1 MTKIIVKVGNKTASR
16 FSHCKV
22 FRAIMA
28 SELNKLT
35 SENND
40 CHIVVIENILGDEQD
55 TTREFIKN
63 FTKNK
68 ENTVIF
74 YIPDNDDITSGIADE
89 FDFEIYLAREQ
100 VYKAIYD
107 KYTVNVSPYLEDRKK
122 YNSISSESD
131 IDSLGLSSFDINT
144 GFDLDGTSEKIKSQ
158 NEVKEMVEVKTDLTS
173 EKQLEEVG
181 DAPESDITESAK
193 YNELADKYYSLK
205 IKFNDLKADYDTA
218 VNDIKTITESAN
230 EYKKQAECAI
240 ELRDETIKR
249 FDEIM
254 KNNEIIEDP
263 IPLTEYDSLKK
274 EVENLRIKKEQLE
287 IAVRALNTDV
297 NNANAKVAEI
307 KEKREA
313 DKQKL
318 TEERQL
324 REQAELESKSATAVV
339 EEKDATIDD
348 LQGQVERLQSDIEGF
363 AGKMLEL
370 ENALANK
377 NAELAASKAKN
388 ELYNEEAKKALEEER
403 DKAIEA
409 IKAEKAGMERVKD
422 AKISE
427 LTSQI
432 ENAKKQFNEEKES
445 IEKAKN
451 AEISELNIKLENAEK
466 QFSTEKQ
473 AIVSE
478 KDTKITELN
487 DKISKVVDKCIAE
500 KKAVIE
506 EKDLQISALQI
517 QLSEKDTEIRTTKEL
532 LTAEIAKSGVLQGRL
547 TSLGSTEQDLVKAKE
562 EAASYKTKY
571 EAEQSNVSDL
581 NLQIAKLN
589 GTITQLN
596 SSLGNSSKELAEQ
609 TRNAEMSTSALEQEK
624 AALQEEKRQLESKN
638 EILQKQLDSKT
649 EQYDSLLSTSQ
660 DTNSKA
666 TALVAAVKK
675 LTNENTSL
683 KEQLGVSK
691 KTVEDKDNDINGLN
705 QRVTQL
711 NTQVR
716 QMKEALNAIS
726 STNSVDVT
734 LGSIQRSMY
743 SGSAHIITVFG
754 TGGCGTTTTAMSLAN
769 YVGSSANVLFIDFDI
784 VSPTAD
790 AWFKVPPMIKDSF
803 CSILDSKK
811 RSGLGIFY
819 ELGSDLFE
827 KNLSKIIQH
836 CEMSKGSKGGHVDYI
851 SGVYYRVDEGKIIN
865 ADYAQLLNLLG
876 NKYEYIIIDA
886 GRIGNSRINDE
897 LLKILVAIS
906 EKNIIVSKNDVF
918 DIRMLMIKL
927 NDNKFDTSN
936 LRLLVNRC
944 KTNNGRPVDI
954 DTSSK
959 KILGAMNIP
968 YALMPFDTETFDSF
982 GTFYATRV
990 LYDTFMTFINTIVYR

>member
-40 CHIVVIENILGDEQD
+40 CHIVVIENISEDEQD

-89 FDFEIYLAREQ
+89 FDFEIYLAPEQ

-107 KYTVNVSPYLEDRKK
+107 KYTVNVSPYLEDRRK

-158 NEVKEMVEVKTDLTS
+158 NEVKEMAEVKTDLTS

-181 DAPESDITESAK
+181 DAPESDVTESAK

-218 VNDIKTITESAN
+218 VNDIKTITASAN

-254 KNNEIIEDP
+254 KNNDIIEDP
-263 IPLTEYDSLKK
+263 IPLTEYDSIKK

-287 IAVRALNTDV
+287 LAVRALNNDV
-297 NNANAKVAEI
+297 NNANAKVAEV

-324 REQAELESKSATAVV
+324 REQAELESKSAIAVA

-348 LQGQVERLQSDIEGF
+348 LQGQVERLQSDIENLT
-363 AGKMLEL
+363 GKMLEL
-370 ENALANK
+370 ENNLANK
-377 NAELAASKAKN
+377 DAELTASKEQNK
-388 ELYNEEAKKALEEER
+388 LYNEEAKKALEEER

-409 IKAEKAGMERVKD
+409 IKAEKAGIERVKD
-422 AKISE
+422 A
-427 LTSQI
+427 Q
-432 ENAKKQFNEEKES
+432 
-445 IEKAKN
+445 
-451 AEISELNIKLENAEK
+451 ISELNIKLENAEK
-466 QFSTEKQ
+466 QFSAEKQ
-473 AIVSE
+473 TIVSE
-478 KDTKITELN
+478 KDTEIAELN
-487 DKISKVVDKCIAE
+487 NKISSVVDKCIAE
-500 KKAVIE
+500 KKAAIE
-506 EKDLQISALQI
+506 EKDTKISSLQI
-517 QLSEKDTEIRTTKEL
+517 QLSEKDAEIRTTKEL
-532 LTAEIAKSGVLQGRL
+532 LTAEIAKSGDLQGRL
-547 TSLGSTEQDLVKAKE
+547 TSLGSAEQELVKAKE
-562 EAASYKTKY
+562 EAESYKTKY

-596 SSLGNSSKELAEQ
+596 SSLGNSSKELAEK
-609 TRNAEMSTSALEQEK
+609 TRNAEIFTSTLEQEK
-624 AALQEEKRQLESKN
+624 ATLQEEKRQLESKN
-638 EILQKQLDSKT
+638 DILQKQLDSKT
-649 EQYDSLLSTSQ
+649 EQYDSLLASSQ

-666 TALVAAVKK
+666 TALVTAVKR
-675 LTNENTSL
+675 LTSENTSL

-691 KTVEDKDNDINGLN
+691 KTVEDRNNDINELN
-705 QRVTQL
+705 QKVTQL

-803 CSILDSKK
+803 CSILDNKK

-819 ELGSDLFE
+819 ELGADLFE

-851 SGVYYRVDEGKIIN
+851 SGTYYRVDEGKIIN

-918 DIRMLMIKL
+918 DIRMLMLKL
-927 NDNKFDTSN
+927 SDNKFDTSN

-954 DTSSK
+954 DASSK
-959 KILGAMNIP
+959 KILSAMSIP